1 MTTTAEQPLSD
12 SPAVER
18 GKHLP
23 ALDGVR
29 ALAVAGVVTYHVGAD
44 WLPGGFLGVDL
55 FFVLS
60 GFLITGILLGQ
71 IDRTGRIGF
80 GEFFT
85 RRARRLLPAL
95 YLMLVAVCAWSFFV
109 AAPDEIGDLR
119 GAALAALF
127 YVANWFFILTGQSYF
142 ADMLGPSPVEHTW
155 SLAIEEQYYLVW
167 PLLLL
172 LLVRKA
178 SPRWIVAVIAALIL
192 ASVVLMAVTYDAGDP
207 SVAYFGTFTRIHELL
222 VGALLAWL
230 AHRGLTLPARGQWT
244 GWVALVGVL
253 AMMATVSDVS
263 SFYYRGGSLLFCAVV
278 AWLLLSLG
286 TGTAGRGPAGLFALK
301 PLVWIGL
308 ISYGIY
314 LWHWPLILWLTP
326 VRTGLDGLAL
336 AALRIGLTVT
346 VAAAS
351 YYVVERPIRRG
362 TVGSFALTP
371 RRMAVIVPVAMAL
384 MAALIIGS
392 TARAVAPA
400 VDLDETV
407 APTTI
412 TGATSADAPVAA
424 FAGDSIPKELMP
436 ALEAEAATRGWGVIP
451 LAFGGCSITGLYQLD
466 LDGERFNWSKRCSE
480 GFAQM
485 QSKAVSDFDPDVV
498 VWYSNRERFP
508 VRVGD
513 EVLTPGTPEHTAAL
527 DNSLEAAYKRFTAG
541 GARIVIVLPVPKAP
555 PVVGTCASGVS
566 TAPECATDE
575 AYYASFA
582 DLTASFERLAAAHP
596 DDISLVRID
605 DLLCPGGR
613 DCPLIEKGGQA
624 VRPDGIHFSD
634 PGAAWFVPLIFDRA
648 GLAPVGSSGA

>member
-1 MTTTAEQPLSD
+1 
-12 SPAVER
+12 VER
-18 GKHLP
+18 GQHVP

-71 IDRTGRIGF
+71 VDRSGGIAF
-80 GEFFT
+80 AQFFT

-95 YLMLVAVCAWSFFV
+95 YLMLIAVCGWAFFV
-109 AAPDEIGDLR
+109 AAPEEIGDLR

-142 ADMLGPSPVEHTW
+142 ADMQGPSPVEHTW
-155 SLAIEEQYYLVW
+155 SLSIEEQFYLVW

-172 LLVRKA
+172 LLIRKA
-178 SPRWIVAVIAALIL
+178 SPRVIAVVIAVLIVV
-192 ASVVLMAVTYDAGDP
+192 SVALMAWTYDAGDP

-230 AHRGLTLPARGQWT
+230 VHRGLSLPAHMRRT

-253 AMMATVSDVS
+253 AMMATVSDMS
-263 SFYYRGGSLLFCAVV
+263 SFYYRGGSLIFSALV

-286 TGTAGRGPAGLFALK
+286 SPSSANGPARLFALR

-326 VRTGLDGLAL
+326 VRTGLDDLAL
-336 AALRIGLTVT
+336 AALRIGLTVI

-351 YYVVERPIRRG
+351 YYVIERPIRRG
-362 TVGSFALTP
+362 SIGGFALTP
-371 RRMAVIVPVAMAL
+371 KRLAVIVPAAMAV
-384 MAALIIGS
+384 MALLIVGS
-392 TARAVAPA
+392 TARATAPS
-400 VDLDETV
+400 VEPDETV
-407 APTTI
+407 APTQVM
-412 TGATSADAPVAA
+412 GATSADAPVVA

-436 ALEAEAATRGWGVIP
+436 ALETEAADRGWGVVP
-451 LAFGGCSITGLYQLD
+451 LSFGGCSITGDYQVD
-466 LDGERFNWSKRCSE
+466 LVGDRFTWSKRCSE
-480 GFAQM
+480 GFADL

-508 VRVGD
+508 VKIG
-513 EVLTPGTPEHTAAL
+513 EQVLMPGTPEHTARLDAAL
-527 DNSLEAAYKRFTAG
+527 DEAYERFTRG
-541 GARIVIVLPVPKAP
+541 GASIAIVLPVPKAP
-555 PVVGTCASGVS
+555 PVRGTCAAGPDAS
-566 TAPECATDE
+566 PDCALDE

-582 DLTASFERLAAAHP
+582 DLTAAFERLAAAHP
-596 DDISLVRID
+596 GRVTLVRID

-613 DCPLIEKGGQA
+613 DCPLLERDGEP
-624 VRPDGIHFSD
+624 VRPDGIHFSE
-634 PGAAWFVPLIFDRA
+634 PGAAWFVPLLFDRS
-648 GLAPVGSSGA
+648 GLAPVGSSGG

>member
-1 MTTTAEQPLSD
+1 VTTTAEQPLSG
-12 SPAVER
+12 SAAVER
-18 GKHLP
+18 GQHVP

-71 IDRTGRIGF
+71 IDRTGRIAF
-80 GEFFT
+80 AEFFT

-95 YLMLVAVCAWSFFV
+95 YLMLLAICGWAFFV

-142 ADMLGPSPVEHTW
+142 GDMQGPSPVEHTW

-167 PLLLL
+167 PLLLI
-172 LLVRKA
+172 LLVRRTT
-178 SPRWIVAVIAALIL
+178 SRWTIAIITALIL
-192 ASVVLMAVTYDAGDP
+192 GSVALMALTYDAGDP
-207 SVAYFGTFTRIHELL
+207 SVAYFGTFTRIHELF

-230 AHRGLTLPARGQWT
+230 VHRGLSLSARWRWT
-244 GWVALVGVL
+244 GWLALLGVL
-253 AMMATVSDVS
+253 AMMAIVSDVS
-263 SFYYRGGSLLFCAVV
+263 SFYYRGGSLIFSALV

-286 TGTAGRGPAGLFALK
+286 STSASSGPSRLFSLQ

-336 AALRIGLTVT
+336 AALRIGLTVA

-351 YYVVERPIRRG
+351 YYIVERPIRRG

-371 RRMAVIVPVAMAL
+371 RRVAVIVPVAMAV
-384 MAALIIGS
+384 MAALIVGS
-392 TARAVAPA
+392 TSRATTPQVN
-400 VDLDETV
+400 LDETV
-407 APTTI
+407 APTAV
-412 TGATSADAPVAA
+412 TGAVGADAPVVA
-424 FAGDSIPKELMP
+424 FVGDSIPKELMP
-436 ALEAEAATRGWGVIP
+436 SLETEAAARGWGVLP
-451 LAFGGCSITGLYQLD
+451 LAFGGCGVTGLYQLD
-466 LDGERFNWSKRCSE
+466 LEGNRFTWSKRCSE
-480 GFAQM
+480 GFADL
-485 QSKAVSDFDPDVV
+485 QSSAVRDFDPNVV

-508 VRVGD
+508 VRVN
-513 EVLTPGTPEHTAAL
+513 EQMLTPGTPEHTAAI
-527 DNSLEAAYKRFTAG
+527 DDALEAAYQRFTAE
-541 GARIVIVLPVPKAP
+541 GARLMIVLPVPKAP
-555 PVVGTCASGVS
+555 PVVGTCSLGTDA
-566 TAPECATDE
+566 AAECALDE
-575 AYYASFA
+575 RYYSSFA
-582 DLTASFERLAAAHP
+582 DLTAAYERLAAAHP
-596 DDISLVRID
+596 DRVELVRID

-613 DCPLIEKGGQA
+613 DCPLLEREGEA

-634 PGAAWFVPLIFDRA
+634 AGAAWFVPLLFDRA
-648 GLAPVGSSGA
+648 GLAPVGSSGG

>member
-142 ADMLGPSPVEHTW
+142 SDMLGPSPVEHTW

-192 ASVVLMAVTYDAGDP
+192 ASVALMAVTYDAGDP

-230 AHRGLTLPARGQWT
+230 AHRGLTLPARWQWT

-286 TGTAGRGPAGLFALK
+286 TGTAGGGPTRLFALK

-362 TVGSFALTP
+362 TIGSFALTP

-400 VDLDETV
+400 VNLDETV

-412 TGATSADAPVAA
+412 TGATSAAAPVAA
-424 FAGDSIPKELMP
+424 FAGDLNDLCAP
-436 ALEAEAATRGWGVIP
+436 A
-451 LAFGGCSITGLYQLD
+451 
-466 LDGERFNWSKRCSE
+466 
-480 GFAQM
+480 
-485 QSKAVSDFDPDVV
+485 
-498 VWYSNRERFP
+498 
-508 VRVGD
+508 
-513 EVLTPGTPEHTAAL
+513 
-527 DNSLEAAYKRFTAG
+527 
-541 GARIVIVLPVPKAP
+541 
-555 PVVGTCASGVS
+555 
-566 TAPECATDE
+566 
-575 AYYASFA
+575 
-582 DLTASFERLAAAHP
+582 
-596 DDISLVRID
+596 
-605 DLLCPGGR
+605 GR
-613 DCPLIEKGGQA
+613 
-624 VRPDGIHFSD
+624 
-634 PGAAWFVPLIFDRA
+634 
-648 GLAPVGSSGA
+648 